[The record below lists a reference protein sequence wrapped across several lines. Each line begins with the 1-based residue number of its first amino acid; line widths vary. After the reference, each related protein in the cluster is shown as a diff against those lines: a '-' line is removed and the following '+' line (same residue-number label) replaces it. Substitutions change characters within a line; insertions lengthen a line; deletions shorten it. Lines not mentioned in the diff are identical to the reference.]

1 MTGKGLGVRTGK
13 GLFIRGSASGGAEH
27 FPERDCLARLML
39 LQFKMESNGLE
50 PPGGA
55 RQICEAR
62 VELKT
67 VKPLAKL
74 SC

>member
-1 MTGKGLGVRTGK
+1 
-13 GLFIRGSASGGAEH
+13 
-27 FPERDCLARLML
+27 ML

-50 PPGGA
+50 PPWGA

-62 VELKT
+62 MELKT

-74 SC
+74 S